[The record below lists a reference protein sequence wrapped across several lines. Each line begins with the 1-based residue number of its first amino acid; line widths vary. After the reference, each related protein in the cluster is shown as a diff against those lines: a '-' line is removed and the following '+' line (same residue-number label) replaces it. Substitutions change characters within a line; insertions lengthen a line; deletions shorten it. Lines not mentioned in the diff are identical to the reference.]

1 MKDNSVN
8 NIEQEKAR
16 WLNENKISRVEKA
29 KTDLGTEIELL
40 YTPSDV
46 REVEYL
52 KDLGFPGE
60 YPFLRGVYPTMYR
73 ERLWDMRQYA
83 GFGTAEDTNARWKF
97 LLAGG
102 QQSLSLACDL
112 PTQSGFDSDNPLVE
126 DEVGRVGCA
135 IDTLRDM
142 EILFDGLPIERLP
155 TSFNLTSQA
164 ATLLAMYLAVAEK
177 HGVAP
182 SSLMGTVANDI
193 LTEYVSR
200 GAWIFAPKPS
210 LRLAT
215 DILQYCIENMPRFY
229 PFNLR
234 GVLFYEAGSDLAQE
248 VGYTFANAIA
258 HIEDGLKRGL
268 DIDKIAP
275 RVSFFFT
282 FGTQIF
288 QQVAKFRAARRL
300 WAKIVKER
308 FGAKKQASMRM
319 RTTGMHAASQFAAR
333 EPELNL
339 VRGAYGALA
348 GVLGGCQAMWLPAM
362 DENYAIPTEKTA
374 RLALRTQQVLAEETD
389 VTATV
394 DPLGGS
400 YYVEALT
407 NLMEKEIAKRIEE
420 VERLGGSVK
429 AIESG
434 YLQKI
439 IADRAAQIQRD
450 IESGRRVI
458 VGVNKYQIEDE
469 KLEMS
474 IHEANPAAVKLQIE
488 RLKEVKAERDNSS
501 VKKALVEL
509 YQAARGNNNLLPPLI
524 SAVKTYASI
533 GEITSVLKEVFG
545 EFREPVNM

>member
-1 MKDNSVN
+1 
-8 NIEQEKAR
+8 
-16 WLNENKISRVEKA
+16 
-29 KTDLGTEIELL
+29 
-40 YTPSDV
+40 
-46 REVEYL
+46 
-52 KDLGFPGE
+52 
-60 YPFLRGVYPTMYR
+60 
-73 ERLWDMRQYA
+73 
-83 GFGTAEDTNARWKF
+83 
-97 LLAGG
+97 
-102 QQSLSLACDL
+102 
-112 PTQSGFDSDNPLVE
+112 
-126 DEVGRVGCA
+126 
-135 IDTLRDM
+135 
-142 EILFDGLPIERLP
+142 
-155 TSFNLTSQA
+155 
-164 ATLLAMYLAVAEK
+164 
-177 HGVAP
+177 
-182 SSLMGTVANDI
+182 
-193 LTEYVSR
+193 
-200 GAWIFAPKPS
+200 
-210 LRLAT
+210 
-215 DILQYCIENMPRFY
+215 
-229 PFNLR
+229 
-234 GVLFYEAGSDLAQE
+234 
-248 VGYTFANAIA
+248 
-258 HIEDGLKRGL
+258 
-268 DIDKIAP
+268 
-275 RVSFFFT
+275 
-282 FGTQIF
+282 
-288 QQVAKFRAARRL
+288 
-300 WAKIVKER
+300 
-308 FGAKKQASMRM
+308 
-319 RTTGMHAASQFAAR
+319 MHAASQFAAR